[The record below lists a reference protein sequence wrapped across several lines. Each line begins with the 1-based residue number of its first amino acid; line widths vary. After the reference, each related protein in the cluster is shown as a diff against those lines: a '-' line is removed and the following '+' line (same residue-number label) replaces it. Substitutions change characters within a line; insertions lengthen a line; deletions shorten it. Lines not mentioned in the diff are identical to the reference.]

1 MFYRKYPKQ
10 FNKVDNHWDEIFAEM
25 EVEVDVAAHIRR
37 QGYINKPA
45 GLSEEE
51 VKDK

>member
-1 MFYRKYPKQ
+1 
-10 FNKVDNHWDEIFAEM
+10 M

-45 GLSEEE
+45 ALSEKE